1 MISNQLSFS
10 RLLMLLLWL
19 LWVPSIRAQN
29 QAGLLDSLNRRIPI
43 EKLYLQLDRDL
54 YFSGQEVWFKGYFM
68 SGFLPSASNSTLFV
82 ELLNNQSALILRKVL
97 PVFGAVSYGDFKLP
111 DTLSTGSYQ
120 LRAYSPLMLNY
131 DKQFLF
137 SRRIEV
143 FGREK
148 ALNEEN
154 KISTALQIRFFP
166 EGGNLVAGLSN
177 NIAFKATD
185 AHGLPVDVH
194 GLIKSQRGETITTF
208 SSFHDGMGV
217 FTMIPG
223 SGDSYYAVIEPSA
236 TNLKTSLPEVAQEG
250 IALAIRNVADGKDF
264 RLEQKGRNPAFKPAY
279 LIGQMQHQVVF
290 KHPLSGAGTGFHGLI
305 PTSRLPSGILQIT
318 VFNASGMPLAE
329 RLTFIDNKEYRLP
342 FRMKVDTLQT
352 AARKLNHFSLLLSD
366 SVTGNFSVSVTDADF
381 DLPGNRGA
389 NIWSEFLLSSD
400 ISDYVNRPAWYFSG
414 NDSTDGAMDL
424 LMMTNGWRRFKWTDL
439 AANKMPSPQYKDEA
453 YISLSGQVKLRGS
466 KKSFADRDLMVW
478 VTTPDSARSL
488 QLVKTDAQ
496 GRFRMDSMVFFDK
509 AKILFSDVMGEK
521 SRFITVR
528 LNRDSLYH
536 AYDLPP
542 LHIPIAGISSSSSG
556 PVNNMSLAHRDY
568 VRGEGLMLDN
578 VTVHG
583 IRNSTS
589 QLEARYMS
597 PLFAGGINAK
607 TFDLTREFVPQIN
620 LFEYL
625 MGRVAGLTVVRDR
638 ASFDHYS
645 LYYRQAGL
653 SRPMQLY
660 LDEMPADASMISS
673 IPVSEI
679 ALVKLYPNFIG
690 APGGGANGVLAVYTK
705 RGNEL
710 NDYFDQTGEI
720 VDYNGYS
727 IIKEFYQ
734 PDYSRPVEN
743 RFADYRLTL
752 DWNPEVYVNG
762 VNPVIPVRFYN
773 NDRTRKFRVVAE
785 GITSD
790 GRLLMSESVIEPGK
804 R

>member
-1 MISNQLSFS
+1 MISNQFSFS
-10 RLLMLLLWL
+10 RLLMLLLWS
-19 LWVPSIRAQN
+19 LWIPSIRAQN
-29 QAGLLDSLNRRIPI
+29 QAGLLDSLNKRIPI

-82 ELLNNQSALILRKVL
+82 ELLNNQSTLILRKVL

-143 FGREK
+143 FGKEK
-148 ALNEEN
+148 ASNTEN
-154 KISTALQIRFFP
+154 KISTAVQIRFFP
-166 EGGNLVAGLSN
+166 EGGNLIAGLSN
-177 NIAFKATD
+177 NIAFKVTD
-185 AHGLPVDVH
+185 SNGLPVDVR
-194 GLIKSQRGETITTF
+194 GSIKNQRGETVTPF

-217 FTMIPG
+217 FALTPV
-223 SGDSYYAVIEPSA
+223 SGDSYYAVVEPST
-236 TNLKTSLPEVAQEG
+236 TNLKSNLPQAVQEG
-250 IALAIRNVADGKDF
+250 ITLAIKNVVGEKEF
-264 RLEQKGRNPAFKPAY
+264 SMVQKGSNPAFKPAY

-290 KHPLSGAGTGFHGLI
+290 KHALSGAGSPIHGII
-305 PTSRLPSGILQIT
+305 PTSGLPSGILQIT
-318 VFNASGMPLAE
+318 VFNAAGMPLAE

-342 FRMKVDTLQT
+342 FTMRLDTLQT
-352 AARKLNHFSLLLSD
+352 AARKLNHFSLRLQD

-381 DLPGNRGA
+381 DLTGKRQA
-389 NIWSEFLLSSD
+389 NIWSEFLLTSD
-400 ISDYVNRPAWYFSG
+400 LPGYVYRPAWYFSG
-414 NDSTDGAMDL
+414 NDSTVRAMDM

-439 AANKMPSPQYKDEA
+439 AAGKMPSLQYKDEA

-466 KKSFADRDLMVW
+466 KKSFAGRDLMVW
-478 VTTPDSARSL
+478 VTTPDSARTM
-488 QLVKTDAQ
+488 QLVKTDAS
-496 GRFRMDSMVFFDK
+496 GKFRMDSMVFFDK
-509 AKILFSDVMGEK
+509 AKILFSDVMGDK

-536 AYDLPP
+536 AYDLP
-542 LHIPIAGISSSSSG
+542 LLQIPNAGMSSSSSG
-556 PVNNMSLAHRDY
+556 PLNNMSLAHRDY

-583 IRNSTS
+583 IKNSTS
-589 QLEARYMS
+589 QLEAKYMS

-607 TFDLTREFVPQIN
+607 TFDLTREFIPQVN

-625 MGRVAGLTVVRDR
+625 MGRVAGLTIVRDR
-638 ASFDHYS
+638 SGFDNYS

-673 IPVSEI
+673 IPVSDI
-679 ALVKLYPNFIG
+679 ALVKLYPTFIG

-710 NDYFDQTGEI
+710 NDYYDQKGEI
-720 VDYNGYS
+720 VDYDGYS

-752 DWNPEVYVNG
+752 DWNPEIYVNG
-762 VNPVIPVRFYN
+762 LNPVIPVRFYN
-773 NDRTRKFRVVAE
+773 NDRTKKFRVVAE

-790 GRLLMSESVIEPGK
+790 GKLLMYESVIEPGK